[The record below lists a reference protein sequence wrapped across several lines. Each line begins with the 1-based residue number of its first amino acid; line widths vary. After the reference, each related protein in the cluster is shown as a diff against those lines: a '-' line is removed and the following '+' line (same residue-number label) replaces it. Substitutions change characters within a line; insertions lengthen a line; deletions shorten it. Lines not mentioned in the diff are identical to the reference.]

1 MSKDTK
7 TYSREELLEIKDKL
21 ILSNGTV
28 NKQLLTIDY
37 MDNYAA
43 KLGTE
48 KEKESYIG
56 KVVAIPMEDILSAAD
71 RTPQK
76 KSDGTTKQRV
86 NKKAV
91 MNAFLEVFFPEYTD
105 EAIEKKKEEKRLAKE
120 AAKKAKE
127 EEKNLTPEEIFRRKM
142 EKLGKE

>member
-1 MSKDTK
+1 
-7 TYSREELLEIKDKL
+7 
-21 ILSNGTV
+21 
-28 NKQLLTIDY
+28 
-37 MDNYAA
+37 
-43 KLGTE
+43 
-48 KEKESYIG
+48 
-56 KVVAIPMEDILSAAD
+56 
-71 RTPQK
+71 
-76 KSDGTTKQRV
+76 
-86 NKKAV
+86 